1 MPLER
6 KKNLETFTLERTCP
20 PECSFSASPIH
31 LQGLIPRI
39 NKGGRRRDTKH
50 GRGELHPSHA
60 CVMCVAADT
69 GTQSGTWRLIRSLFI
84 GGCSI
89 LGLPARTTTA
99 MQKDILLFLS
109 FHFSFFFLSSV
120 CHHSGYLADSECAD
134 LARCAPK
141 TYLNWT
147 SNSNIL

>member
-1 MPLER
+1 ME
-6 KKNLETFTLERTCP
+6 
-20 PECSFSASPIH
+20 
-31 LQGLIPRI
+31 
-39 NKGGRRRDTKH
+39 
-50 GRGELHPSHA
+50 GENCIRHMHVSCAWLLTTA
-60 CVMCVAADT
+60 
-69 GTQSGTWRLIRSLFI
+69 TQSGTWRLIRSIFI

-147 SNSNIL
+147 SNSNILWFYQSKLQWFVSRCVIQTSPHQCCCSCVSPCFRSSPVRYLIHL